1 MATPPSN
8 PGPSST
14 RLDER
19 LDRWERA
26 GLIDADQSRRIRDF
40 ESAETS
46 RAAVGGDGA
55 ARSHTDAPAGP
66 TGTELLAYLGVLI
79 ALAGVVTLVYASRAT
94 LSLIAA
100 LTLAIGLVA
109 LAAAWEF
116 TRRGGGPSA
125 RAAGACLALGAA
137 AIGTAAGEFSSA
149 ASVFTRTVVTDVSC
163 GTASACPAY
172 TSTDQSG
179 NVLLGACVVLAIA
192 LAVIRLVPGRMAAIV
207 AVVAAYVGAAAAI
220 NVGQLRVEQ
229 SPVAIALV
237 LLAASAILV
246 GFGES
251 MQTRQR
257 DVSGLLGFA
266 GVIGATIPLYLA
278 GGQSDVHL
286 DVLAG
291 VIAVV
296 AVAAGI
302 VAPRAGIAYGAV
314 IGLAGLVV
322 DIGARNFTTPTA
334 LGVFFSVSGVV
345 AVAAL
350 ISITRLLRRRRIE
363 GNGLFRTE
371 AVALERGTGS
381 EP

>member
-1 MATPPSN
+1 MATPRSN

-46 RAAVGGDGA
+46 RAAVDGDGA

-278 GGQSDVHL
+278 GGQSVVHL

-334 LGVFFSVSGVV
+334 LGVFFSVSGVA